1 MRFAVESWA
10 PEYGSAGEVGGD
22 PAGLEP
28 SEAGVD
34 VSVET
39 AAAQWRPLTPEATT
53 PPARVLFVD
62 GVRRV
67 DARVWITGDDGVA
80 RAGMAASY
88 AAGVACC
95 DGAARIE
102 TAAVRR
108 GVFAAAGSLAAIPTR
123 YGEYRPCV
131 VAGDSPEELSRGLQ
145 QRMGEL
151 EARVAAEAAPADLVV
166 VDGPLNKLPA
176 VDHAVGY
183 IKTHQRS
190 YLPDE
195 VAGVVTALAPGQR
208 TPLFVTSTSWS
219 RYCWYARLPGGEGH
233 PWAGVVRGEVSGDL
247 AVAEAR
253 RRADQV
259 TATLPAFAT
268 AAHKDPRAPQNL
280 HPIAE
285 LERVLRHHLGDP
297 ALLYRC
303 LRAAAARAEPHTSST
318 P

>member
-10 PEYGSAGEVGGD
+10 PEYGSAGEVGGEAEGLD
-22 PAGLEP
+22 PSTAE
-28 SEAGVD
+28 VD
-34 VSVET
+34 ASVET
-39 AAAQWRPLTPEATT
+39 APAQWRPLTPEATA

-62 GVRRV
+62 GVRRI
-67 DARVWITGDDGVA
+67 DARVWITDDDGVA
-80 RAGMAASY
+80 RSGMAASY
-88 AAGVACC
+88 AAGLVRC
-95 DGAARIE
+95 DGRARVG
-102 TAAVRR
+102 TVAVRR
-108 GVFAAAGSLAAIPTR
+108 GLFSAAPSLAALPTR
-123 YGEYRPCV
+123 HGEYQPCA
-131 VAGDSPEELSRGLQ
+131 VAGESPEELSRGLQ

-151 EARVAAEAAPADLVV
+151 EARVAAESEPADLVL

-176 VDHAVGY
+176 LDHAVGY

-195 VAGVVTALAPGQR
+195 LSGVVAALRPGQR

-233 PWAGVVRGEVSGDL
+233 PWAGVIRGETSGDL
-247 AVAEAR
+247 AVADAR
-253 RRADQV
+253 RRADEV
-259 TATLPAFAT
+259 TALLPAFAT

-297 ALLYRC
+297 TLLYRH
-303 LRAAAARAEPHTSST
+303 LRAAAARV
-318 P
+318 

>member
-10 PEYGSAGEVGGD
+10 PEYGSAGEVGGEANGLD
-22 PAGLEP
+22 P
-28 SEAGVD
+28 SQAGVD
-34 VSVET
+34 AAVEV
-39 AAAQWRPLTPEATT
+39 APAQWAPVDPEATV
-53 PPARVLFVD
+53 PPSRMLFVD
-62 GVRRV
+62 GVRRI
-67 DARVWITGDDGVA
+67 DARVWITGEDGVA
-80 RAGMAASY
+80 RSGMAASY
-88 AAGVACC
+88 AAGLVRC
-95 DGAARIE
+95 DGRAQVGAV
-102 TAAVRR
+102 AVRR
-108 GVFAAAGSLAAIPTR
+108 GVFSAAPSLAPLPTR
-123 YGEYRPCV
+123 HGTYQPCV
-131 VAGDSPEELSRGLQ
+131 VAGESPEELSRGLQ

-151 EARVAAEAAPADLVV
+151 EARVVAEAEAADLVL

-176 VDHAVGY
+176 LPHAVGY

-195 VAGVVTALAPGQR
+195 LAGVVAALRPGQR

-219 RYCWYARLPGGEGH
+219 RYCWYARLPGGDGH

-247 AVAEAR
+247 AVADAR

-259 TATLPAFAT
+259 TATLPDFAT

-297 ALLYRC
+297 TLLYRC
-303 LRAAAARAEPHTSST
+303 LRAAAARA
-318 P
+318 